1 MDSLF
6 MILDDNFLITIIYLR
21 ENNVPS
27 LTLKFQS
34 VDNIIN
40 ILDKIN

>member
-6 MILDDNFLITIIYLR
+6 MILDENFLITIIYLR

-34 VDNIIN
+34 VDYIIN
-40 ILDKIN
+40 I

>member
-6 MILDDNFLITIIYLR
+6 MVLDDNFLITIIYLR

-34 VDNIIN
+34 VDYIIN
-40 ILDKIN
+40 I

>member
-21 ENNVPS
+21 ENTVPS

-34 VDNIIN
+34 VDYII
-40 ILDKIN
+40 KI

>member
-6 MILDDNFLITIIYLR
+6 MILDENFLITIIYLR

-40 ILDKIN
+40 I

>member
-34 VDNIIN
+34 VDYIIN
-40 ILDKIN
+40 I